1 VTLTVYGRGGCGCG
15 RKKNELI
22 WSGIDRVMIVF
33 VLDGG
38 NVAVAVKK
46 KKKKGGGRLGHK
58 LTVPL

>member
-22 WSGIDRVMIVF
+22 WSGIERVMGVL

-38 NVAVAVKK
+38 NVAVADVAVVGKRKK
-46 KKKKGGGRLGHK
+46 NLPR
-58 LTVPL
+58 